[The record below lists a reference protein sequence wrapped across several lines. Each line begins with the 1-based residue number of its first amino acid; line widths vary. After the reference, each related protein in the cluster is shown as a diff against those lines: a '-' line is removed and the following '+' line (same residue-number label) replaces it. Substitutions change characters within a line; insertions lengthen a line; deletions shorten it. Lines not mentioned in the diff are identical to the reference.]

1 MSLPKGKTSPALLIL
16 WQSPHRVLVCPCV
29 TIRLTHLFLGRSLIT
44 AQRALD
50 RLLSSRNLKE
60 TVAQDD
66 RESIRAEVDCPTS
79 QIPITQGRQPPSI
92 TQRYDP
98 SVDQFHKQQQDALR
112 YQENRPNIVP
122 GLEERL
128 TSRTTSKRGEP
139 KVSLENSKSVEDVTT
154 LPTEAPPELLDSNPN
169 FRAGISRR
177 AWRAKRQAERGPKH
191 HRRKSS
197 RKSGENLDPDPTL
210 QPPGLFE
217 SQSPS
222 YQSKFEIDSEDDPGN
237 DEPDVILV
245 RHKGSLY
252 KLKFPAFS
260 LAEGQT
266 LVGHL
271 RQQAAIEFDVEDTS
285 RVTLVYQ
292 GKTLKSDTRTCHEE
306 GLKMRSEVLCV
317 VKRTPLE
324 EIDFLTHKFRTE
336 LVPQGLEFI
345 SNTPTDAKK
354 RDLEYR
360 RSSETILTQVLLKS
374 DAVDTEGD
382 SEARLRRK
390 ELVKEVQGFLADL
403 DKAANR
409 DVPSAWH
416 ADFIEPKQ
424 TPGVRRLSATLQ
436 GRPAATRSRTS
447 KLSRSD
453 SNENA
458 TPETNAG

>member
-1 MSLPKGKTSPALLIL
+1 MK
-16 WQSPHRVLVCPCV
+16 
-29 TIRLTHLFLGRSLIT
+29 T

-50 RLLSSRNLKE
+50 RLLSARRLRE
-60 TVAQDD
+60 IAAQDD
-66 RESIRAEVDCPTS
+66 KEVTESA
-79 QIPITQGRQPPSI
+79 
-92 TQRYDP
+92 
-98 SVDQFHKQQQDALR
+98 
-112 YQENRPNIVP
+112 
-122 GLEERL
+122 GLEEHR
-128 TSRTTSKRGEP
+128 SSGDP
-139 KVSLENSKSVEDVTT
+139 SSKSGDLRLSHESTKSTEDITT
-154 LPTEAPPELLDSNPN
+154 LPVEDPPELVDSNPN

-191 HRRKSS
+191 HRRKSA

-210 QPPGLFE
+210 QAPDLFE
-217 SQSPS
+217 PQSPE
-222 YQSKFEIDSEDDPGN
+222 YQNKFEMDSEDDPGN

-260 LAEGQT
+260 LAEGLT

-292 GKTLKSDTRTCHEE
+292 GKTLKSDAKTCHEE

-324 EIDFLTHKFRTE
+324 EIDFLTQKFRTE

-345 SNTPTDAKK
+345 STQFISNTPAGDKK
-354 RDLEYR
+354 RDVEYR
-360 RSSETILTQVLLKS
+360 RVSETILTQILLKF
-374 DAVDTEGD
+374 DAIDTEGD

-390 ELVKEVQGFLADL
+390 EVVKEVQNFLNDL

-409 DVPSAWH
+409 DVPSDWH

-424 TPGVRRLSATLQ
+424 TPGTRQPRTSRS
-436 GRPAATRSRTS
+436 GRPAATRSRGS
-447 KLSRSD
+447 KLGRSD
-453 SNENA
+453 SRDDA
-458 TPETNAG
+458 LSETVVDDS

>member
-1 MSLPKGKTSPALLIL
+1 MK
-16 WQSPHRVLVCPCV
+16 
-29 TIRLTHLFLGRSLIT
+29 T

-50 RLLSSRNLKE
+50 RLLSTRRLRE
-60 TVAQDD
+60 AVAQNDKEVT
-66 RESIRAEVDCPTS
+66 ESA
-79 QIPITQGRQPPSI
+79 
-92 TQRYDP
+92 
-98 SVDQFHKQQQDALR
+98 
-112 YQENRPNIVP
+112 
-122 GLEERL
+122 GLEEDL
-128 TSRTTSKRGEP
+128 SSGYSPSKRGDLRLSQE
-139 KVSLENSKSVEDVTT
+139 STKSIEDITT
-154 LPTEAPPELLDSNPN
+154 LPVEDPPELLDSNPS

-191 HRRKSS
+191 HRRKSA

-210 QPPGLFE
+210 QAPDLFE
-217 SQSPS
+217 SQSPE
-222 YQSKFEIDSEDDPGN
+222 YQDKFEMDSEDDPGN
-237 DEPDVILV
+237 DEPDIILV

-260 LAEGQT
+260 LAEGLT

-271 RQQAAIEFDVEDTS
+271 RQQAAIEFDVEDAS

-292 GKTLKSDTRTCHEE
+292 GKTLKSDAKSCHEE

-345 SNTPTDAKK
+345 SNTPADDKK
-354 RDLEYR
+354 RDVEYR
-360 RSSETILTQVLLKS
+360 RVSETILTHILLKF
-374 DAVDTEGD
+374 DAIETQGD

-390 ELVKEVQGFLADL
+390 ELVKEVQSFLNDL

-409 DVPSAWH
+409 DEPSAWH

-424 TPGVRRLSATLQ
+424 TPATHRPSTPLS
-436 GRPAATRSRTS
+436 GRPAATRSRSS
-447 KLSRSD
+447 KLGRSD
-453 SNENA
+453 SKDDA
-458 TPETNAG
+458 FSETIADDS

>member
-1 MSLPKGKTSPALLIL
+1 MNRPPSPISVPL
-16 WQSPHRVLVCPCV
+16 
-29 TIRLTHLFLGRSLIT
+29 
-44 AQRALD
+44 AQQIPPP
-50 RLLSSRNLKE
+50 S
-60 TVAQDD
+60 
-66 RESIRAEVDCPTS
+66 TS
-79 QIPITQGRQPPSI
+79 QRH
-92 TQRYDP
+92 DP
-98 SVDQFHKQQQDALR
+98 SFDQFPAQQQDALQH
-112 YQENRPNIVP
+112 QEAGQVVVP
-122 GLEERL
+122 GLEERQV
-128 TSRTTSKRGEP
+128 SGSASKGGES
-139 KVSLENSKSVEDVTT
+139 KISLENSKSVEDITT
-154 LPTEAPPELLDSNPN
+154 LPTEVPPELLDSNPN
-169 FRAGISRR
+169 FRAGISRK

-210 QPPGLFE
+210 QAPDLFE

-237 DEPDVILV
+237 DEPDIILV

-271 RQQAAIEFDVEDTS
+271 RQQAATEFDVEDTS
-285 RVTLVYQ
+285 RVTLVFQ
-292 GKTLKSDTRTCHEE
+292 GKTLKSDIKTCHDE

-360 RSSETILTQVLLKS
+360 RSSETILTQILLKS

-382 SEARLRRK
+382 SEARMRRK

-424 TPGVRRLSATLQ
+424 TSGTSLPSAPLQ
-436 GRPAATRSRTS
+436 DRPATTRSRSS
-447 KLSRSD
+447 KLGRSASKED
-453 SNENA
+453 AS
-458 TPETNAG
+458 PETNANKK

>member
-1 MSLPKGKTSPALLIL
+1 M
-16 WQSPHRVLVCPCV
+16 
-29 TIRLTHLFLGRSLIT
+29 
-44 AQRALD
+44 
-50 RLLSSRNLKE
+50 
-60 TVAQDD
+60 
-66 RESIRAEVDCPTS
+66 
-79 QIPITQGRQPPSI
+79 
-92 TQRYDP
+92 
-98 SVDQFHKQQQDALR
+98 
-112 YQENRPNIVP
+112 
-122 GLEERL
+122 
-128 TSRTTSKRGEP
+128 
-139 KVSLENSKSVEDVTT
+139 
-154 LPTEAPPELLDSNPN
+154 
-169 FRAGISRR
+169 
-177 AWRAKRQAERGPKH
+177 
-191 HRRKSS
+191 
-197 RKSGENLDPDPTL
+197 
-210 QPPGLFE
+210 
-217 SQSPS
+217 
-222 YQSKFEIDSEDDPGN
+222 
-237 DEPDVILV
+237 

-271 RQQAAIEFDVEDTS
+271 RQQAAIEFDVEETS

-447 KLSRSD
+447 KLGRSD